1 VISLIKYIRQ
11 WYQKKFDSSEPA
23 VFVVVTVI
31 AVLII
36 NFFGD
41 LLAPVLAG
49 IVIAYLLEA
58 VVAFLSKMLKL
69 NRNLA
74 VYIVFM
80 AFIALVVAALLFVL
94 PALMH
99 QAGQFIQS
107 IPQQIN
113 SLHASLLELSKKYPT
128 IVTPE
133 QIKDGIS
140 TISNIKFD
148 KIAGIG
154 QYLIKFSLASLSSLF
169 AWLVYLFIV
178 PLLAFFFLK
187 DKARIGKWF
196 VSMLPRERGALEEVW
211 ADVKPQLGNY
221 VKGKT
226 IECLIVTVITYIGFV
241 VFGLNYSLLLAIFV
255 GLSVFIPYVGMVIVT
270 IPVILIGI
278 SQFGFS
284 SELFYM
290 LLVYLIIQA
299 LDGNLLVPL
308 LYSEALSL
316 HPVAVIAAVLI
327 FGGIW
332 GFWGLFFAIPLAA
345 LINSGVKMWTRR
357 NINNRVPKEA

>member
-1 VISLIKYIRQ
+1 MIKYLRQ
-11 WYQKKFDSSEPA
+11 WYQKKFDSNEPA
-23 VFVVVTVI
+23 VFIVVTII

-36 NFFGD
+36 NFFGN
-41 LLAPVLAG
+41 LLAPILAG
-49 IVIAYLLEA
+49 IIIAYLLEA
-58 VVAFLSKMLKL
+58 VVSLLSRRLKL
-69 NRNLA
+69 NRNFA
-74 VYIVFM
+74 VYIVFLI
-80 AFIALVVAALLFVL
+80 FIALVITVLLFVL

-99 QAGQFIQS
+99 QAGQFVQS
-107 IPQQIN
+107 IPQQMN
-113 SLHASLLELSKKYPT
+113 NLHASLLELSQKYPT
-128 IVTPE
+128 NFTSE
-133 QIKDGIS
+133 QIKEAIN
-140 TISNIKFD
+140 TISNIKMD

-154 QYLIKFSLASLSSLF
+154 QYLLKFSLASLSNLF
-169 AWLVYLFIV
+169 TWLVYLFIV

-187 DKARIGKWF
+187 DKERIGKWF
-196 VSMLPRERGALEEVW
+196 IGMLPKERGALEEVW
-211 ADVKPQLGNY
+211 ADVRPQLGNY

-226 IECLIVTVITYIGFV
+226 IECLIVTVVTYIGFI

-255 GLSVFIPYVGMVIVT
+255 GLSVFIPYIGMVIVT
-270 IPVILIGI
+270 IPVMLIGI

-290 LLVYLIIQA
+290 LLVYLIIQG

-357 NINNRVPKEA
+357 NINNKKSKEA